1 MNFRYGFVE
10 RESKRFFRK
19 FFPIPKS
26 PWTAGPVKDVCEVEL
41 VPRETLKTFFV
52 ECINKL
58 KKIKGNGIGTTLNSE
73 YSTALQCPV
82 CVLQCGMCSA
92 VREVG
97 LTQTRLF
104 GFDAFEGLPKDAENE
119 DGGVWKKGFYSC
131 SFEKMKEC
139 LNVKTS
145 IRMISLE

>member
-1 MNFRYGFVE
+1 MHKQVE
-10 RESKRFFRK
+10 KDKGKRHR
-19 FFPIPKS
+19 
-26 PWTAGPVKDVCEVEL
+26 D
-41 VPRETLKTFFV
+41 
-52 ECINKL
+52 CIEF
-58 KKIKGNGIGTTLNSE
+58 GVFNGS
-73 YSTALQCPV
+73 SMSS
-82 CVLQCGMCSA
+82 MCSA